1 MCRRCLLV
9 CSVCTSNCGFK
20 HLVTINSQCMTKMV
34 SRCLYHANHFCQ
46 ITVFEENSSLNAPV
60 SASQVNHLP
69 SSCRWFGRS
78 PTSLPTGLFQVGHEH
93 KSFAV
98 IRLGLSS
105 FHLYILEIN
114 RWFTEKSHNWKE
126 TSSWNQWLN
135 LNSNYLH
142 SWNPNEG
149 LSWNYSL
156 NSWNFLFF
164 FLCEFSRAYLPIL
177 AERWGGYPTWKVGI
191 SSDCETTFDPSL
203 LDGRVEVSEA
213 FLQIQRIVDFTWP
226 STERRNDLVFNLQI
240 FEHIF

>member
-1 MCRRCLLV
+1 MCTRCLLV
-9 CSVCTSNCGFK
+9 CSVCISNCGFK

-78 PTSLPTGLFQVGHEH
+78 PTSLPNDLFQVGHEH

-126 TSSWNQWLN
+126 ASSWNQWLS
-135 LNSNYLH
+135 LNSNYIH
-142 SWNPNEG
+142 EIQMKVYHEITAWIHEIS
-149 LSWNYSL
+149 
-156 NSWNFLFF
+156 FF
-164 FLCEFSRAYLPIL
+164 FNASFPGRIFQFLQKAHR
-177 AERWGGYPTWKVGI
+177 V
-191 SSDCETTFDPSL
+191 DPSYLVSIFGDDCWKTGL
-203 LDGRVEVSEA
+203 LVPFQTIYQNA
-213 FLQIQRIVDFTWP
+213 
-226 STERRNDLVFNLQI
+226 
-240 FEHIF
+240 